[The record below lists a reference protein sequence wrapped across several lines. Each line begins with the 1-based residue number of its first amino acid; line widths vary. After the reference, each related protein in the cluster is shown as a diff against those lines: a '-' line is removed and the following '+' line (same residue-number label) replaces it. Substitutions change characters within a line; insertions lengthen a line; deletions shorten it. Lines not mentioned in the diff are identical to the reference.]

1 MLRKL
6 RNVFFSLL
14 ALVLILLALLSAL
27 LETEAGSRWLVTGA
41 AKLAHISLGTVRG
54 DLRTG
59 LDLEFIDYAVAGH
72 HYRAEK
78 VSFRWKP
85 ATLLYS
91 AVTIQS
97 LQAQSILVQ
106 LPPAVAK
113 TAPSPPIQW
122 PDLGLPVRISLE
134 QVRLSNID
142 FVQGDT
148 RLHWDKFSGSLSLGV
163 FELSYKNLLLQHSD
177 YSLQL
182 SGVSE
187 LEFPYNTEADLHWQW
202 QAHPKPQAPSLAPT
216 QAPTSSAQ
224 TPAPTAAPAQAQT
237 PAAPLLYK
245 GDTKLQGSLENVQ
258 LHSQISS
265 PVRFIA
271 NAQSKLLDQQQQLQI
286 APPMTLA
293 LEWQQQT
300 LPAQWWI
307 PDQPVPVTSGKA
319 TAQGTWRNYQ
329 VQLLGDISLPNTP
342 TLTVNGAAKGDLQTI
357 QVDLLHIR
365 PVQAASAPAAAT
377 APTGTPP
384 PLIATASFASSSAA
398 SLAAPL
404 PAIAAL
410 DARGLSLNGNV
421 RWLPQLHWQVNADAK
436 RLDLAS
442 LIENWPSDINAHF
455 TTQGGRVDKVWNAE
469 VQGLQLDGEIRGVN
483 LQGDG
488 NLMFSG
494 KDFRTDALNLIVGA
508 NQLQLKGVMGEQFNL
523 EWNLRAP
530 LLQQVDDSLRG
541 SLISKGQ
548 LRGDWKKPQL
558 SLNLNAE
565 NFNWANYGVD
575 KLELSLAPPGA
586 KLPSAAPASK
596 TTAKKSSA
604 QDTPLA
610 STPGPT
616 AAQAPTA
623 GISPLRAMSKELLND
638 NYQLALSAT
647 QLRIAQ
653 NRFSSIKID
662 GSGSINQH
670 QLQALLKSSSY
681 GRVEFTVAGNF
692 DGSEW
697 QGKFN
702 QLALKIKKVPRWSLS
717 SSKPI
722 RVGAEAIQLGEQ
734 CLTTRSNLTAQVER
748 AELAE
753 RDQVVPE
760 WQPNQSPAQGAN
772 AGLDNHPKPPATR
785 VEKYSQPQLC
795 VQGEWTR
802 ASGAK
807 AEVRM
812 DSVPLRQF
820 LGLFKTEVV
829 FAGVMDGSLKLT
841 SRDFSL
847 AGTEADAS
855 ISTRNAELR
864 YQYAGG
870 ATEVYPWR
878 NVGVHAK
885 LKQAQLTADAAME
898 WVGYGTINAAANVD
912 LAQQKIN
919 SGKLQAAFSN
929 LAPVETILPFANDAK
944 GDFRTDLTISGTFAQ
959 PLVLG
964 NISLRNG
971 AVNLPRL
978 GLDLNNME
986 FTINSTQAGT
996 IGLTG
1001 QMQSGDG
1008 RISLQ
1013 GDLTQVG
1020 TPAWNLQG
1028 SLKGSDFK
1036 VVNLTQLK
1044 ATLSP
1049 DIKLTATREALH
1061 LSGDTVIPWLR
1072 ANIKR
1077 LPESATQVSSDAV
1090 IVNDTFAQDEAKPP
1104 LELFT
1109 NLTLTLGDDV
1119 RFKGFGLN
1127 SKLSGKLNL
1136 LKEAQRPFFTGGYV
1150 SVDEGSYRAY
1160 GQSLT
1165 IERGRLVFQGPYE
1178 NPGLDI
1184 RASRI
1189 IKDDDETK
1197 VGLDISG
1204 TLQRP
1209 KSQVF
1214 SVPSKVSE
1222 SQAMMM
1228 LITGKPST
1236 EVTKAD
1242 ASILLGA
1249 MSGLGVDTEGSIGT
1263 EITRLFR
1270 LDQLEVKSDEGIEQS
1285 QLWMGKYLTPKLLV
1299 RYAVGI
1305 FDSAFSLGMEYHLTN
1320 HLRLEAESGETQSVD
1335 VVYKIER

>member
-91 AVTIQS
+91 ALTIQS

-113 TAPSPPIQW
+113 TAPSPLIQW
-122 PDLGLPVRISLE
+122 PDLGLPVLISLE
-134 QVRLSNID
+134 QVRLNNID

-148 RLHWDKFSGSLSLGV
+148 RLHWDKFSGSLSLGA
-163 FELSYKNLLLQHSD
+163 FELSYKNLLLQHRD
-177 YSLQL
+177 YRLQL

-187 LEFPYNTEADLHWQW
+187 LEFPYTTEADLHWQW
-202 QAHPKPQAPSLAPT
+202 QAQAKVAPAPVLTATPAPTSAPSPTST
-216 QAPTSSAQ
+216 QAPT
-224 TPAPTAAPAQAQT
+224 QAQT

-245 GDTKLQGSLENVQ
+245 GVTKLQGSLEDVQ

-265 PVRFIA
+265 PVRFTV
-271 NAQSKLLDQQQQLQI
+271 NAQSQLLDQQQQLQI

-300 LPAQWWI
+300 LPAPWWI
-307 PDQPVPVTSGKA
+307 PNQPVPVTSGKA
-319 TAQGTWRNYQ
+319 TAQGTWHNYQ

-342 TLTVNGAAKGDLQTI
+342 TLTVNGAAKGDLQNI

-365 PVQAASAPAAAT
+365 TLQPVLAPAVAA
-377 APTGTPP
+377 PPKGTPP
-384 PLIATASFASSSAA
+384 LIGTASLASSSAA
-398 SLAAPL
+398 SLVAPL
-404 PAIAAL
+404 PAIAAM
-410 DARGLSLNGNV
+410 DARGLTLNGNV
-421 RWLPQLHWQVNADAK
+421 RWLPQLHWQVNVDAK

-442 LIENWPSDINAHF
+442 LIDNWPSDINAHF

-469 VQGLQLDGEIRGVN
+469 VQDLQLDGEIRGVN

-488 NLMFSG
+488 NLMFNG
-494 KDFRTDALNLIVGA
+494 KDFRTDALNVIVGA
-508 NQLQLKGVMGEQFNL
+508 NQLQLKGVVGEQFNL
-523 EWNLRAP
+523 DWNLRAP
-530 LLQQVDDSLRG
+530 LLQQVDDSVRG

-558 SLNLNAE
+558 SLSLNAE

-575 KLELSLAPPGA
+575 KLELSLAPQNA
-586 KLPSAAPASK
+586 KLPSAASTQKAA
-596 TTAKKSSA
+596 AKKSSA
-604 QDTPLA
+604 PDTAPA
-610 STPGPT
+610 AAPTPT
-616 AAQAPTA
+616 DAQAPA
-623 GISPLRAMSKELLND
+623 AFGSLSAVSEELMND
-638 NYQLALSAT
+638 KYQLAFSAN
-647 QLRIAQ
+647 QLRVAQ

-670 QLQALLKSSSY
+670 QLQTLLKSTSY
-681 GRVEFTVAGNF
+681 GRLEFTVAGNF

-697 QGKFN
+697 QGKFK
-702 QLALKIKKVPRWSLS
+702 QLEVKIKKVPRWWLTA
-717 SSKPI
+717 SKPI
-722 RVGAEAIQLGEQ
+722 RVGADAIQLGEQ
-734 CLTTRSNLTAQVER
+734 CLTTRSNLTAQVEG

-753 RDQVVPE
+753 REQVVAE
-760 WQPNQSPAQGAN
+760 WQPNQSPAQSTN
-772 AGLDNHPKPPATR
+772 AGLDNHPAPPATR

-795 VQGEWTR
+795 VQGEWVR

-812 DSVPLRQF
+812 DSVPLRQ
-820 LGLFKTEVV
+820 LLALFKTEVY

-878 NVGVHAK
+878 NFGVRAT
-885 LKQAQLTADAAME
+885 LKQAQLNADAAME

-929 LAPVETILPFANDAK
+929 LAPLETILPFANDVK
-944 GDFRTDLTISGTFAQ
+944 GDFRTDLTVGGTFAQ
-959 PLVLG
+959 PTVLG
-964 NISLRNG
+964 SINLRNG
-971 AVNLPRL
+971 AANLPRL

-986 FTINSTQAGT
+986 FTINSTQVGT

-1001 QMQSGDG
+1001 QVQSGDG
-1008 RISLQ
+1008 RIALL
-1013 GDLTQVG
+1013 GDLTQIG

-1028 SLKGSDFK
+1028 SVKGADFK

-1049 DIKLTATREALH
+1049 DITLTANREAVH
-1061 LSGDTVIPWLR
+1061 LSGDTIIPWLR

-1119 RFKGFGLN
+1119 EFKGFGLN
-1127 SKLSGKLNL
+1127 SKLTGKLSL
-1136 LKEAQRPFFTGGYV
+1136 LKEAQRPFFTSGYV
-1150 SVDEGSYRAY
+1150 SVEEGSYRAY

-1189 IKDDDETK
+1189 IKDDDDTK
-1197 VGLDISG
+1197 VGLEISG

-1214 SVPSKVSE
+1214 SIPTKSE

-1228 LITGKPST
+1228 LITGKPSS

-1249 MSGLGVDTEGSIGT
+1249 MSGLGVDTEGSIAT
-1263 EITRLFR
+1263 EITRMFR